1 MTTSQPSLARSPPTL
16 PPLRPPPAVEAG
28 EATLGKPAA
37 FPSYGWDNEYGCRTF
52 SVRAFKASRA
62 LVRCGG
68 R

>member
-1 MTTSQPSLARSPPTL
+1 MCPHTTHLA
-16 PPLRPPPAVEAG
+16 PLRPPPAVEAG
-28 EATLGKPAA
+28 DATLGKPAA